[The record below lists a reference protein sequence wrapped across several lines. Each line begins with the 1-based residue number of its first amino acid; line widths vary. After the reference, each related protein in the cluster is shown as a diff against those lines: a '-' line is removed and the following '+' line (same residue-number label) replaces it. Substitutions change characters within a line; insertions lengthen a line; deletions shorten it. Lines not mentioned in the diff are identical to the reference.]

1 MADLEDQISQ
11 ITSPQDFVKLCNSVF
26 AAEYG
31 SDYQVV
37 DGTRGD
43 GGNDGFVRSTGEL
56 FAIYCPIKPE
66 RRTDADYLTKIKADL
81 AKAVRSHRELGRH
94 IRKWIFVT
102 PRKLSA
108 AVLAEMDFAAS
119 GAPFSVGHIESTYLS
134 NLLYKHSHLIDKF
147 PFLHL
152 LTINEKLDDI
162 LQRVSQSPPS
172 QDAEGVPTSG
182 HIAEPDTRQPASE
195 DLRQVL
201 AVRAREQTDTS
212 KKELRT
218 FFYSSSDPVARL
230 NAVLGLVQWY
240 DPTEDKTSE
249 MLEWCEHG
257 IALARQL
264 AAKEIEALL
273 FAEKG
278 VLFSSAWVAEDAE
291 AWRLAMI
298 TNVAGIPMI
307 SEAERLETQRRVQ
320 KLERSFIRSFNEAL
334 ERCSEASSVRA
345 LAEVLISIGNAAGL
359 RAFYLGKVGLGKDA
373 ESAKHLSK
381 RALLA
386 AKDLYAQHGNEL
398 GAAHALHNL
407 ACQISNLGEAQEAL
421 ALTTKVLDV
430 AERHGDFRLKQT
442 ALWLKDTIETGHIP
456 DYMHGER
463 RERKK

>member
-11 ITSPQDFVKLCNSVF
+11 ITNPQDFVKLCNSLF

-66 RRTDADYLTKIKADL
+66 RRTDADYLTKIKSDL
-81 AKAVRSHRELGRH
+81 AKAVQSHQELGLR
-94 IRKWIFVT
+94 IRKWTFVT

-119 GAPFSVGHIESTYLS
+119 GAPFSVGHIESTYVS
-134 NLLYKHSHLIDKF
+134 NLLHKHRHLIDKF

-152 LTINEKLDDI
+152 LTINEKLDEI
-162 LQRVSQSPPS
+162 LQRISQSPPS
-172 QDAEGVPTSG
+172 RDAEGVPTSE

-218 FFYSSSDPVARL
+218 LFYSSSDPVARL
-230 NAVLGLVQWY
+230 NAILGLVQWY
-240 DPTEDKTSE
+240 DPTEDTTSE
-249 MLEWCEHG
+249 MLGWCDHG
-257 IALARQL
+257 IALAKQMGARDV
-264 AAKEIEALL
+264 EASLL
-273 FAEKG
+273 AEKG
-278 VLFSSAWVAEDAE
+278 VLFSSAWVTEDVE
-291 AWRLAMI
+291 AWHLAMI
-298 TNVAGIPMI
+298 TNVTGIPII
-307 SEAERLETQRRVQ
+307 SEAERLEMQRHIQER
-320 KLERSFIRSFNEAL
+320 ERSFIHSFNEAL
-334 ERCSEASSVRA
+334 ERCSETSSVKA
-345 LAEVLISIGNAAGL
+345 WAEVLISIGNAAGL
-359 RAFYLGKVGLGKDA
+359 RAFYLGKFGFGKDA
-373 ESAKHLSK
+373 ESAKQLSK

-386 AKDLYAQHGNEL
+386 ARDLYAQHGNEL
-398 GAAHALHNL
+398 GVAYALHNL
-407 ACQISNLGEAQEAL
+407 ANQISNLGEAQEAL
-421 ALTTKVLDV
+421 ALTTKVLEV

-442 ALWLKDTIETGHIP
+442 ALWLKDNIETGHIP